1 MYVCMCVCI
10 YIYIY
15 IQMHEF
21 AVYVNVILHV
31 IYIVLERI
39 YNYTSSS
46 HCFSTT
52 LKNQLHISK
61 RNESLLRKLYT

>member
-1 MYVCMCVCI
+1 
-10 YIYIY
+10 
-15 IQMHEF
+15 MHEF

-61 RNESLLRKLYT
+61 RNESLLRKLYI